1 MIEAFDYAILD
12 MFQQIHTDVLTVLFR
27 VFTWIG
33 EGGAIWII
41 LGMLLLVQKDQRKY
55 GMIVLLSLI
64 LCLIFVNGVLKNA
77 VVRPRP
83 CWRHLEVEMLISV
96 PTDFSFPSGHTAS
109 SLAAAVSIAYWNRRY
124 GIAAIALACGIAAS
138 RMYFFVHYPTDI
150 LAGAIC
156 GSLMG
161 VLSIVIVEAVLAN
174 KRKRKYCL
182 R

>member
-1 MIEAFDYAILD
+1 MIEAFDYAVLEV
-12 MFQQIHTDVLTVLFR
+12 FQRIHTDFLTVLFR
-27 VFTWIG
+27 VFTFIG

-41 LGMLLLVQKDQRKY
+41 LGMILLARKDKRKY
-55 GMIVLLSLI
+55 GVIVLLSLI
-64 LCLIFVNGVLKNA
+64 LCLIFVNGVLKHA

-83 CWRHLEVEMLISV
+83 CWRHSEIEMLISV

-109 SLAAAVSIAYWNRRY
+109 SLAAAVSVTYWNRRY
-124 GIAAIALACGIAAS
+124 GIAAIVLACSIAAS
-138 RMYFFVHYPTDI
+138 RLYFFVHYPTDI

-156 GSLMG
+156 GSLMA

-182 R
+182 W

>member
-1 MIEAFDYAILD
+1 MIEAFDYAVLEV
-12 MFQQIHTDVLTVLFR
+12 FQQIHTDVLTVLFR

-41 LGMLLLVQKDQRKY
+41 LGMLLLVQKDKRKY
-55 GMIVLLSLI
+55 GIIVLLSLI